1 MPDYGSVAFLL
12 ILGTFVMVLLQVLG
26 VLPR

>member
-1 MPDYGSVAFLL
+1 MTINELGFVL
-12 ILGTFVMVLLQVLG
+12 IVGIFVMVLLQVLG